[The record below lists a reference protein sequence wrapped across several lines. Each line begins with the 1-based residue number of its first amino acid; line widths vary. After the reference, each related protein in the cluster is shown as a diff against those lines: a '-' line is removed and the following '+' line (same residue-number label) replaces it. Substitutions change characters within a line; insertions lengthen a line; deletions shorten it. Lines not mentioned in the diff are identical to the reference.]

1 MAAQKHTKKIL
12 AEIFCISES
21 QLTKNPTK
29 SRIST
34 PLILPEHIE
43 DYQKIQKQGS
53 LGNCDCQK
61 IVSNL
66 TTQSIFQKKHADFGG
81 LETNNIHEIQ
91 T

>member
-43 DYQKIQKQGS
+43 DY
-53 LGNCDCQK
+53 
-61 IVSNL
+61 
-66 TTQSIFQKKHADFGG
+66 
-81 LETNNIHEIQ
+81 
-91 T
+91 